1 MAKGALTLETQ
12 YKSGIEREVAAQLTK
27 AGVEFD
33 YEGLVIKFT
42 IPAFDAKYN
51 PDFPCR
57 RSPIIIEA
65 KGRFG
70 HRGNGGAEVR
80 QRLALVKEQ
89 HPELDIRILFDKR
102 GKRSAAD
109 LPIYKGSKTTQGKWA
124 TDHGFK
130 WASGT
135 VPASWIAE
143 IKATQQSG
151 EKHVGD
157 GTRATKPRKR
167 S

>member
-1 MAKGALTLETQ
+1 MPKGALTLEKE
-12 YKSGIEREVAAQLTK
+12 YKSTIEREVAAQLTK
-27 AGVEFD
+27 AGIVFD

-42 IPAFDAKYN
+42 IPAFEAKYN
-51 PDFPCR
+51 PDFPLC
-57 RSPIIIEA
+57 PIIIEA

-80 QRLALVKEQ
+80 QRLILVKEQ
-89 HPELDIRILFDKR
+89 HPEYDFRIIFDKR

-143 IKATQQSG
+143 IKANQTTNG
-151 EKHVGD
+151 DKHVGD
-157 GTRATKPRKR
+157 GTVASKPRKR

>member
-1 MAKGALTLETQ
+1 MAKGALTLEPA
-12 YKSGIEREVAAQLTK
+12 YRSGIEKLVGAQLTK

-42 IPAFDAKYN
+42 IPAFEAKYN

-89 HPELDIRILFDKR
+89 HPELDIRILFDVR

-143 IKATQQSG
+143 IKATQQG
-151 EKHVGD
+151 TKHVSD
-157 GTRATKPRKR
+157 GIVPSKPRKR
-167 S
+167 H